1 MMQTVRILGRSSSH
15 FTRVTRIF
23 AAELGVPYVLQ
34 PVYDMNS
41 LDPATFGG
49 HPAMKLP
56 NMQID
61 GRTVFGMQNICRA
74 LARIAPRRATIIW
87 PETIDDDLL
96 ANAQELVLH
105 SMATQ
110 VQIVLGTVVAKLPAS
125 NPFFSK
131 LQTGFA
137 GCLAWLD
144 RELPSVLQALPPR
157 DLSLFELTLYCL
169 IDHLEFR
176 PTASLEPYAQ
186 LGRFREHYGMRK
198 SVQQTQYFFDQ
209 PTA

>member
-1 MMQTVRILGRSSSH
+1 
-15 FTRVTRIF
+15 
-23 AAELGVPYVLQ
+23 
-34 PVYDMNS
+34 
-41 LDPATFGG
+41 
-49 HPAMKLP
+49 MKLP

-87 PETIDDDLL
+87 PETIDDNLL

-131 LQTGFA
+131 LQTGFTS
-137 GCLAWLD
+137 CLAWLD

-157 DLSLFELTLYCL
+157 DLSLFEVTLYCL
-169 IDHLEFR
+169 IDHLKLR
-176 PTASLEPYAQ
+176 PTISLEPYAQ
-186 LGRFREHYGMRK
+186 LGRFREHYGMRE
-198 SVQQTQYFFDQ
+198 SVGQTQYFFDQ

>member
-1 MMQTVRILGRSSSH
+1 MKQTVRILGRSSSH

-23 AAELGVPYVLQ
+23 AAELGVTYELQ
-34 PVYDMNS
+34 PIYDMSS

-56 NMQID
+56 SMQID
-61 GRTVFGMQNICRA
+61 GRTIFGMQNICRA
-74 LARIAPRRATIIW
+74 LARIAPRSATIIW
-87 PETIDDDLL
+87 PETIDDDRL

-125 NPFFSK
+125 TAFFSK
-131 LQTGFA
+131 LQAGFE

-144 RELPSVLQALPPR
+144 RELPSILQALPPR
-157 DLSLFELTLYCL
+157 DLSLFEVTLYCL
-169 IDHLEFR
+169 IDHLKLR
-176 PTASLEPYAQ
+176 PTVPLEPYAQ
-186 LGRFREHYGMRK
+186 LGRFREDYGMRE
-198 SVQQTQYFFDQ
+198 SVQQTPYFFDQ
-209 PTA
+209 PPA

>member
-1 MMQTVRILGRSSSH
+1 MQTVRIIGRSSSH

-23 AAELGVPYVLQ
+23 AAELGVTYELQ
-34 PVYDMNS
+34 PVFDMS
-41 LDPATFGG
+41 SRDPATYGG

-56 NMQID
+56 NLQID

-74 LARIAPRRATIIW
+74 LARIAPRRPTIIW

-105 SMATQ
+105 SMAAQ
-110 VQIVLGTVVAKLPAS
+110 VQIILGTVVAKLPAS

-131 LQTGFA
+131 SLEGFTN
-137 GCLAWLD
+137 CLAWLD
-144 RELPSVLQALPPR
+144 QKLPSVLQALPPR
-157 DLSLFELTLYCL
+157 DLSLFEVTLYCL
-169 IDHLEFR
+169 IDHLQVR
-176 PTASLEPYAQ
+176 PTVSLEPYAQ
-186 LGRFREHYGMRK
+186 LRGFREHYGRRE

>member
-1 MMQTVRILGRSSSH
+1 MTSNRLRSRGRSACRTDGSSRSSHARQPVNPVCNLLKNGLLAGSSH

-23 AAELGVPYVLQ
+23 AAELGVAYELQ
-34 PVYDMNS
+34 PIYDMNS
-41 LDPATFGG
+41 LDPAIYGG

-61 GRTVFGMQNICRA
+61 GRTIFGMQNICRA

-110 VQIVLGTVVAKLPAS
+110 VQIVVGTVVAKLLRPMIRTVCIFAS
-125 NPFFSK
+125 SP
-131 LQTGFA
+131 
-137 GCLAWLD
+137 
-144 RELPSVLQALPPR
+144 LPCVP
-157 DLSLFELTLYCL
+157 
-169 IDHLEFR
+169 IW
-176 PTASLEPYAQ
+176 
-186 LGRFREHYGMRK
+186 
-198 SVQQTQYFFDQ
+198 
-209 PTA
+209 

>member
-1 MMQTVRILGRSSSH
+1 MRTVRIIGRSSSH

-23 AAELGVPYVLQ
+23 AAELGVAYELQ
-34 PVYDMNS
+34 PVYDMSS
-41 LDPATFGG
+41 LDPATYGG

-56 NMQID
+56 NMLID

-110 VQIVLGTVVAKLPAS
+110 VQIVMGTIVAKLPAS

-137 GCLAWLD
+137 SCLAWLD

-157 DLSLFELTLYCL
+157 DLSLFEVTLYCL
-169 IDHLEFR
+169 IDHLRLR
-176 PTASLEPYAQ
+176 PTVSLEPYAQ
-186 LGRFREHYGMRK
+186 LGRFREHYGMRE
-198 SVQQTQYFFDQ
+198 SVRQTPYVFDH